1 MNVRRSKVRLGKVK
15 VNKEFHKFYSN
26 RWGVI
31 RAQPVVGVR
40 KMISKTAAEL
50 SVRKHQGK
58 RPLRN
63 AILSPPV
70 GR

>member
-1 MNVRRSKVRLGKVK
+1 MRSKARLGKVK
-15 VNKEFHKFYSN
+15 VNREFHKFYSN

-40 KMISKTAAEL
+40 KMISKPASEL

-58 RPLRN
+58 RLLRN
-63 AILSPPV
+63 ANHSPPV